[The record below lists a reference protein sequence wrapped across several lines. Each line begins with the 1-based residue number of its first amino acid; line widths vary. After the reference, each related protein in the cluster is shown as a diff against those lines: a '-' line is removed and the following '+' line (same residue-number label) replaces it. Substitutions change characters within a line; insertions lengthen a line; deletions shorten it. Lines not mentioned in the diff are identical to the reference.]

1 MARRY
6 YSREKRERDRAIYAP
21 IACEESAP
29 LEVDPRRVWADVESN
44 LMQTAEKP
52 SMLDSLPTSV
62 VRLMISKGFIIR
74 VDAGTVVTKAGHGER
89 EMYVILDGVFDGN
102 DCRVALLTKGDPFGE
117 VAFFRGSGRRSA
129 SVRAVEAGRVLVL
142 RRRFL
147 RELMSKKPDA
157 AAKILYNLARVLADR
172 LGSMVQERQLS
183 QIAEEVDAKA
193 PTSGTVERETG

>member
-1 MARRY
+1 
-6 YSREKRERDRAIYAP
+6 
-21 IACEESAP
+21 
-29 LEVDPRRVWADVESN
+29 
-44 LMQTAEKP
+44 
-52 SMLDSLPTSV
+52 
-62 VRLMISKGFIIR
+62 
-74 VDAGTVVTKAGHGER
+74 VTKVGHGER
-89 EMYVILDGVFDGN
+89 EMYVILEGVFEVFDGN

-172 LGSMVQERQLS
+172 LGSMVQDRHLS
-183 QIAEEVDAKA
+183 QIAEVVDAKA
-193 PTSGTVERETG
+193 PTSGIIERETG